1 MNHAYA
7 RGALLRSSSATRLI
21 LLRRFEAESII
32 NLDSYPKGHKS
43 VDREDKEK
51 DNFPKLGNL
60 ARYLP
65 HTLPII
71 GEYLNGLKNTR

>member
-1 MNHAYA
+1 MNYAYA
-7 RGALLRSSSATRLI
+7 WGALLRSSSATRL

-32 NLDSYPKGHKS
+32 NLDSYPKGSK
-43 VDREDKEK
+43 ETKETKDKKK

-65 HTLPII
+65 HTP
-71 GEYLNGLKNTR
+71 NHWQHPNRLKR